1 MSTGS
6 ILIWLAV
13 VAAFIILNGLFVA
26 AEYAVIRLRK
36 TRVEEMIGSQV
47 GGAKYVQALQKDIEQ
62 TIAGAQ
68 LGITLSSLIVGWMG
82 EKAVSGA
89 LELAL
94 NAIPGFEQAHVP
106 HWVGFV
112 LSFMI
117 LSTFHII
124 LGESVPKFLGIR
136 YPESTIL
143 KLAVPFRIFCRVMS
157 PVLSLMTVLSN
168 LVIRLMGMENKAE
181 EARLPSAEEFQ
192 IMVEESAKAGNLGKQ
207 ESDIL
212 VRALELKALTV
223 REVMKPKTKVDYLRH
238 DMTLAQVMK
247 VVVETKHG
255 KLPVFDPV
263 EHRVV
268 GVLNTKDLFD
278 VWMGRFVATNGGRLP
293 VPVDMQHAFKL
304 SQYVRQAHFVPDVMQ
319 ASALL
324 EEMRAKRLQM
334 VMVSD
339 EFGNTIGIVTL
350 EDLVEQLVGDIWDE
364 YDKPTADIQ
373 KIVKPQPK
381 ALAQGV
387 AADDQKFELDTT
399 ERFRVAGGVTLFEFS
414 KFFQTELTCDGSS
427 TTVAGMVI
435 EQLGRQPKIGDT
447 VTTQG
452 FTFKVIEKEGPSISY
467 LEVTAAPAI

>member
-6 ILIWLAV
+6 ILLWLAV

-36 TRVEEMIGSQV
+36 SRVEEMIGSSIA
-47 GGAKYVQALQKDIEQ
+47 GAQSVQALQKDIEQ

-89 LELAL
+89 IELVL
-94 NAIPGFEQAHVP
+94 NLIPGFEHVRVP
-106 HWVGFV
+106 VVVGFV

-124 LGESVPKFLGIR
+124 LGEQVPKFLGIR
-136 YPESTIL
+136 FPETTIL
-143 KLAVPFRIFCRVMS
+143 KLALPFRIFCRIMS
-157 PVLSLMTVLSN
+157 PVLSTMTFLSN
-168 LVIRLMGMENKAE
+168 MVIKLLGMENKPE
-181 EARLPSAEEFQ
+181 EQRLPSAHEFQ

-212 VRALELKALTV
+212 VRALELKALSV
-223 REVMKPKTKVDYLRH
+223 RDVMKPKTKVDYLRH
-238 DMTLAQVMK
+238 DMNLAQVMK
-247 VVVETKHG
+247 VVVDTKHS
-255 KLPVFDPV
+255 KLPVFDAV
-263 EHRVV
+263 EHRVI
-268 GVLNTKDLFD
+268 GVLSTKDLFD
-278 VWMGRFVATNGGRLP
+278 VWMTRFIATNGGTMA
-293 VPVDMQHAFKL
+293 VPADIQQSFKL
-304 SQYVRQAHFVPDVMQ
+304 SQFVRQAHFVPDVML

-350 EDLVEQLVGDIWDE
+350 EDLIEQLVGEIWDE
-364 YDKPTADIQ
+364 YDKPNADIQ
-373 KIVKPQPK
+373 KIVKPQSKPLGK
-381 ALAQGV
+381 GLR
-387 AADDQKFELDTT
+387 ADEEIFEFDTT
-399 ERFRVAGGVTLFEFS
+399 ERYRVSGGVTLFEFG
-414 KFFQTELTCDGSS
+414 KYFRTELECDGSC

-435 EQLGRQPKIGDT
+435 EKLGRGPKIDDS
-447 VTTQG
+447 VVIDG
-452 FTFKVIEKEGPSISY
+452 FKFTVIEKEGPSIAY
-467 LEVTAAPAI
+467 LEVQREL